1 MRFLMKSITEIKPI
15 AGTSPTFLVYLA
27 MQLENC
33 CQPVIADQGKCQL
46 CSDGTENYQ
55 RTIYT
60 LSQLTFLNQ
69 NLDFLV

>member
-1 MRFLMKSITEIKPI
+1 
-15 AGTSPTFLVYLA
+15 

-33 CQPVIADQGKCQL
+33 CQTVIADQGKCQL
-46 CSDGTENYQ
+46 SSDGTENYQ

-69 NLDFLV
+69 NLDFLVWQGYVFICEKT